1 MFYIDY
7 GCPMKRNDDDM
18 PVKYQIKSSL
28 AFVRC
33 CSNDGLSCQ
42 TIRNCMDSDQLV
54 TYDAAVSQCD
64 LSGNRLCT
72 KNELSNVCC
81 ATGGGCDRNYVWT
94 STLKVASPGAG
105 KGIYIG
111 DINLLQVCHKLITL
125 YFRYPE
131 SFFTESLIIIF
142 RALQVKQECRNTWLQ
157 QTKFDERGC

>member
-1 MFYIDY
+1 
-7 GCPMKRNDDDM
+7 MKRNDDDM

-125 YFRYPE
+125 LQNPFDALLMSILPWDMTTPE
-131 SFFTESLIIIF
+131 IPYG
-142 RALQVKQECRNTWLQ
+142 W
-157 QTKFDERGC
+157 G